1 MSAEE
6 ELHHLASG
14 ASWHLDKLSWMQES
28 LRNVKT
34 RTQEVRESIENGEW
48 SGTAASVA
56 AAHLQAMELTLQNAR
71 SWLDDI
77 EKIIPKHSELI
88 RERAQ
93 QEIEALP
100 MGGLPSTVRDAIDR
114 GQPEAMTAYGL
125 IGLGTGPVGVAV
137 ASAFFQERREEE
149 ARKAVDRM
157 RKFVVE
163 RSEELDLAIR
173 TGFDRVDPS
182 DPNIKNQPTGDRD
195 GTSSPVTGGPG
206 PSVPPPVGRNPGGG
220 GPTGTGP
227 GSGGGGSGDVGGP
240 VDPTGPNGPDGPN
253 DPTLPQPLDPDWP
266 PVITDP
272 PPFDPDGPGS
282 DGPGGPEDPNWT
294 DTGQRPSVDSN
305 LDGSAV
311 RSGLGAAGLGA
322 AGLAAGA
329 KLAGAG
335 GGNSGFGMGLGAVG
349 HGGLGA
355 APAGAGLTGGG
366 GGLRGAAAAAGA
378 GGSGGGSGASS
389 NTAGSGRGARP
400 GGMMMGGGAGGGA
413 EKKSARSGLGGYIA
427 PKLED
432 EGDGGPAARASRA
445 GGRTSESDGS

>member
-6 ELHHLASG
+6 ELQNLASG
-14 ASWHLDKLSWMQES
+14 ATWRLDKLSWMQDS
-28 LRNVKT
+28 VQNIKA
-34 RTQEVRESIENGEW
+34 RTQRVRESIENGEW
-48 SGTAASVA
+48 SGTSAGVA
-56 AAHLQAMELTLQNAR
+56 AAHLQAMEMTLANAR
-71 SWLDDI
+71 SWLDRID
-77 EKIIPKHSELI
+77 KTIPQHSEMI
-88 RERAQ
+88 RQQAQ
-93 QEIEALP
+93 SELDALP

-114 GQPEAMTAYGL
+114 GQPEAMTPYGL
-125 IGLGTGPVGVAV
+125 IGLGTGPVGLAV

-149 ARKAVDRM
+149 AQKALNRM
-157 RKFVVE
+157 RTFLTD
-163 RSEELDLAIR
+163 RSDELDRTIR
-173 TGFDRVDPS
+173 TGFDRVEPN
-182 DPNIKNQPTGDRD
+182 DPNVNDQLTGDSD
-195 GTSSPVTGGPG
+195 GTSSPVTGGPN

-253 DPTLPQPLDPDWP
+253 DPTPPQPLDPDWP

-349 HGGLGA
+349 PGGLGA

-445 GGRTSESDGS
+445 GGRTPESDGS